1 VRRFADL
8 HFSHL
13 QLERQQQKELDEDIR
28 MELDEGL
35 DDLRELLNES
45 IPTDLKRGKANLDF
59 YKAPAAAPAVEDDDD
74 AESKTDKKKPET
86 DGDYDQFVRSLAFDR
101 RAKPKD
107 RTKTEEEVA
116 KEEAE
121 KLQEAEAARL
131 KRMRGI
137 VDEDEDEEEGG
148 RKRRRQKGGR
158 APEADDL
165 DDDYA
170 DGYEDD
176 AQEFGLGAGL
186 GGRQAVEDGDE
197 EMIGED
203 EDEEGES
210 DEDDDED
217 DDDLEEGDEDMED
230 DLASDLELDDDAK
243 VKTPT
248 TGSKGSKQERT
259 KKARSTAS
267 EKVIPFTFK
276 CPESYDDFEAIIDG
290 LEDKDVE
297 TVVKRIRT
305 LYHPSLGEG
314 NKERLQELLG
324 ILMEHIIN
332 RGSESNQFSLTSLLM
347 PHINGLV
354 NLNVLSAAEHFKE
367 KLAEMHAI
375 LLDKLENARSDPSTS
390 IFPEAGDLAILRM
403 VGTIWSTSDFSHP
416 VSVPAA
422 LYMGQCLSQAPVR
435 DTGDFARGL
444 FMSAIFLQVS
454 PGHR

>member
-1 VRRFADL
+1 
-8 HFSHL
+8 
-13 QLERQQQKELDEDIR
+13 
-28 MELDEGL
+28 
-35 DDLRELLNES
+35 
-45 IPTDLKRGKANLDF
+45 
-59 YKAPAAAPAVEDDDD
+59 
-74 AESKTDKKKPET
+74 
-86 DGDYDQFVRSLAFDR
+86 
-101 RAKPKD
+101 
-107 RTKTEEEVA
+107 
-116 KEEAE
+116 
-121 KLQEAEAARL
+121 
-131 KRMRGI
+131 
-137 VDEDEDEEEGG
+137 
-148 RKRRRQKGGR
+148 
-158 APEADDL
+158 
-165 DDDYA
+165 
-170 DGYEDD
+170 
-176 AQEFGLGAGL
+176 
-186 GGRQAVEDGDE
+186 
-197 EMIGED
+197 
-203 EDEEGES
+203 
-210 DEDDDED
+210 
-217 DDDLEEGDEDMED
+217 
-230 DLASDLELDDDAK
+230 

-259 KKARSTAS
+259 KKARSITS

-332 RGSESNQFSLTSLLM
+332 RGSESNDFSLTSLLM

-444 FMSAIFLQVS
+444 FMAAIFLQVS

>member
-1 VRRFADL
+1 
-8 HFSHL
+8 
-13 QLERQQQKELDEDIR
+13 

-45 IPTDLKRGKANLDF
+45 IPTDLKKGKANLDF
-59 YKAPAAAPAVEDDDD
+59 YKAPAAAPVDQDEADE
-74 AESKTDKKKPET
+74 KDKKSKKPET
-86 DGDYDQFVRSLAFDR
+86 DGEYDQFVRSLAFDR

-121 KLQEAEAARL
+121 KLQEAEASRL

-137 VDEDEDEEEGG
+137 VDEDDDEDEDGNGG

-170 DGYEDD
+170 DGYEEDGD
-176 AQEFGLGAGL
+176 ANEFGLGAGL
-186 GGRQAVEDGDE
+186 GVKQDVKDGDE
-197 EMIGED
+197 EMS
-203 EDEEGES
+203 GES
-210 DEDDDED
+210 DEDDEEGDSEEE
-217 DDDLEEGDEDMED
+217 DDLEAEDDEDMED
-230 DLASDLELDDDAK
+230 DLASDLEIEDESKPKPSAGSSRL
-243 VKTPT
+243 VK
-248 TGSKGSKQERT
+248 KERT
-259 KKARSTAS
+259 KKSRAAVS

-276 CPESYDDFEAIIDG
+276 CPENYDDFEAIIEG

-324 ILMEHIIN
+324 ILLEHIIN
-332 RGSESNQFSLTSLLM
+332 RGSESNEFGLTSLLM

-354 NLNVLSAAEHFKE
+354 NLNILSAAEHFKE

-375 LLDKLENARSDPSTS
+375 LLDKLENARNDSSVS

-403 VGTIWSTSDFSHP
+403 TGTIWSTSDFSHP

-422 LYMGQCLSQAPVR
+422 LYMAQCLSHAPVR
-435 DTGDFARGL
+435 DTGDFAKGL
-444 FMSAIFLQVS
+444 FMCAIFLQVS
-454 PGHR
+454 SGSSGMRMCSLG